1 METKTIT
8 AKQLNFIKTNK
19 YYQLECFNENMS
31 FDDAMKLCDAI
42 SPYSDGKTNYHY
54 RIRTKKE
61 IWLPRLLKC
70 IISLCEKYAV
80 DNSKFVAELEKNQ
93 KQIAKAEAK
102 ARAKAEAEAEAR
114 RQKLIE
120 NLIERNMVLNTEQ
133 GSRIGLFSTYLDGE
147 LEDIQG
153 FDLVYT
159 KNDKLAQ
166 IAKANKLYYNT
177 DRYLYQPL
185 QCYVENLDKI
195 AYICYYG
202 VVRDSIIGLVVS
214 EQDYNNKSF
223 FEAYNRHIEHFL
235 SRMF

>member
-8 AKQLNFIKTNK
+8 EKQMTFIKTNK
-19 YYQLECFNENMS
+19 YYKVECFDHNMS

-42 SPYSDGKTNYHY
+42 SPYSDGRTNYHY

-61 IWLPRLLKC
+61 IWLPRLLNC

-80 DNSKFVAELEKNQ
+80 DNSKFVAELEKIQ
-93 KQIAKAEAK
+93 KQIAKARAK
-102 ARAKAEAEAEAR
+102 EKAKAEAKAEAI
-114 RQKLIE
+114 RQQSIAS
-120 NLIERNMVLNTEQ
+120 LIERNMVLNTEQ
-133 GSRIGLFSTYLDGE
+133 GSRLFGTYLDGE
-147 LEDIQG
+147 LEEIQG
-153 FDLVYT
+153 FDIVYT

-166 IAKANKLYYNT
+166 IAKANKLYYKT

-214 EQDYNNKSF
+214 EKEYLNKSF
-223 FEAYNRHIEHFL
+223 FEAYNKHIDHFL